1 MKPTRYKKSV
11 VFLVVMAL
19 LLVVAIP
26 ASAVTYG
33 EPDGDGHPYVG
44 LVLFYDESGE
54 YLWRCSGTLL
64 SPTVFMTAGHCAVDT
79 SSAKVLFDADL
90 TELEYPYP
98 DCGPY
103 RCWEGTTH
111 THPDYDDAWPEFPQT
126 YDVGVVIL
134 DKRVPKKVVNNT
146 YGVLPELG
154 ILDDLD
160 TERGHQ
166 DLVFRT
172 VGYGDQSVKPEE
184 QADRVRYTSTSL
196 LVNLESALTDG
207 YNLHTSN
214 NPGEGHGTSGGSC
227 FGDSGGPIFYPED
240 SNVVVG
246 IVSFGMNWNCK
257 GGDWAFRT
265 DIDTTQDFVLPF
277 LK

>member
-1 MKPTRYKKSV
+1 MKSTPYKKPV
-11 VFLVVMAL
+11 VFLLVMVL

-33 EPDGDGHPYVG
+33 EPDEDEHPYVG

-54 YLWRCSGTLL
+54 YMWRCSGTLL
-64 SPTVFMTAGHCAVDT
+64 SPTVFMTAGHCVVDT
-79 SSAKVLFDADL
+79 ASAKVFFDADL

-103 RCWEGTTH
+103 DCVKGTTYGH
-111 THPDYDDAWPEFPQT
+111 SDYDDAWPDFPKT
-126 YDVGVVIL
+126 YDVGVVVL
-134 DKRVPKKVVNNT
+134 DKLVEMDE
-146 YGVLPELG
+146 YGELPELG
-154 ILDDLD
+154 VLDELD
-160 TERGHQ
+160 TQRGHQ
-166 DLVFRT
+166 DLVLRT
-172 VGYGDQSVKPEE
+172 VGYGLQSVKPDY

-196 LVNLESALTDG
+196 LVNLRSHLTDG

-214 NPGEGHGTSGGSC
+214 NPGKGHGTSGGSC
-227 FGDSGGPIFYPED
+227 FGDSGGPIFYPEG
-240 SNVVVG
+240 SNTVVG

-265 DIDTTQDFVLPF
+265 DIETTQDFVNEFLP
-277 LK
+277 

>member
-1 MKPTRYKKSV
+1 MKSTRKSLIV
-11 VFLVVMAL
+11 VTVVLAVAL
-19 LLVVAIP
+19 GAVGIAYAI
-26 ASAVTYG
+26 TYG

-44 LVLFYDESGE
+44 LALFYDEAGE
-54 YLWRCSGTLL
+54 YMWRCSGTLL
-64 SPTVFMTAGHCAVDT
+64 SPTVFMTAGHCAVD
-79 SSAKVLFDADL
+79 SASAKVFFDADL

-103 RCWEGTTH
+103 RCWEGTTL
-111 THPDYDDAWPEFPQT
+111 THPNYDDAWPEFPKT

-134 DKRVPKKVVNNT
+134 DKRVPRKVVNNT

-154 ILDDLD
+154 VLDDLD
-160 TERGHQ
+160 TQRGHQ

-172 VGYGDQSVKPEE
+172 VGYGLQSVKPEE

-207 YNLHTSN
+207 NNLHTSN
-214 NPGEGHGTSGGSC
+214 NPGEGHDTSGGSC
-227 FGDSGGPIFYPED
+227 FGDSGGPVFYPED

-265 DIDTTQDFVLPF
+265 DIETTQGFVNGF
-277 LK
+277 LD